1 MALLLAITLGAPAAR
16 LRLVEVFCSLH
27 QGVKMFL
34 IPLLVLIGLLIVAKL
49 VTPIIAGLA
58 VGIFVIMLL
67 CNLAEGPI
75 PTQANHYQDD
85 Y

>member
-1 MALLLAITLGAPAAR
+1 MALLLIITLAVPAAR

-58 VGIFVIMLL
+58 VGIFVIMLI
-67 CNLAEGPI
+67 CNLAEGPF
-75 PTQANHYQDD
+75 PTQADPYQDD